1 MIEEIGQEQVGR
13 YIEYLIMYLEGV
25 LSKCVRGS
33 KTIHYKAVNEMN
45 EVNSI
50 EDRTQP
56 NLPVEFPHI
65 SVHPFIRINKQNQL
79 SCTSN

>member
-13 YIEYLIMYLEGV
+13 YIEFLIMYLEGV

-50 EDRTQP
+50 GDRTQT
-56 NLPVEFPHI
+56 NIPVEFPHI
-65 SVHPFIRINKQNQL
+65 SVHPSIRINKQNQL
-79 SCTSN
+79 SRTSN